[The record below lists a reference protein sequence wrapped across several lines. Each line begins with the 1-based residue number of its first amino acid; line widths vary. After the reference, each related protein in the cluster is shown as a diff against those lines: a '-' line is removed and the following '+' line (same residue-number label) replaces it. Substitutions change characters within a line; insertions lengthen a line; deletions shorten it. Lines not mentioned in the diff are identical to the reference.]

1 MVLMPWS
8 PWGMCS
14 MGHVF
19 HGVNALVSMPQVV
32 TDMRIWLRDAIAT
45 LKEDALQLVATMVER
60 ASV

>member
-1 MVLMPWS
+1 
-8 PWGMCS
+8 MCS